1 MVRIFVRRT
10 NDVRYFTQDPAR
22 ELDGLRDGGP
32 GWWLRGGGD
41 TRDDETV
48 ARVFTSTPRAT
59 VTGYDLVVAA
69 PRPTSILVAVD
80 PDRAYQVIRA
90 HRASVRAAVQY
101 LEERA
106 LIVRERR
113 NYEDHDRPGKW
124 ENIVSFTHGIN
135 RHGEPHLHD
144 HVLVGARPEDSRT
157 VLDGR
162 SLFVHAPAADALY
175 RASLRYELGERTPWR
190 AWRSFGGVEH
200 VAGLDE
206 GYRVLWGGHH
216 DQKGEKVLWERD
228 DVVSHWRESE
238 RRYESQGVVALPTR
252 PDFDEHA
259 FAGAFEGRIA
269 VARRHVVTAWSN
281 AAVYGQAPAPMNQ
294 AIDEL
299 LPSLRGSRGVREA
312 TVGVTEARMTAM
324 IRDHGPRP
332 TRAEDLARWSQRS
345 RERSWGV
352 DRSRGR

>member
-32 GWWLRGGGD
+32 GWWLRGGGN
-41 TRDDETV
+41 TRNAEDV
-48 ARVFTSTPRAT
+48 ARVLTTTPRAS
-59 VTGYDLVVAA
+59 VTGYDLVMAA
-69 PRPTSILVAVD
+69 PRPISILVALD
-80 PDRAYQVIRA
+80 PDRASQVVRA
-90 HRASVRAAVQY
+90 HRSSVRAAVQY

-106 LIVRERR
+106 LVVRERR
-113 NYEDHDRPGKW
+113 NYEDLDRTAKW

-135 RHGEPHLHD
+135 RHTEPHLHD
-144 HVLVGARPEDSRT
+144 HVLVGARPVDSRN

-162 SLFVHAPAADALY
+162 SLFVHASAADALY
-175 RASLRYELGERTPWR
+175 RASLRHELGERTPWR

-216 DQKGEKVLWERD
+216 DQRGEKVLWERD
-228 DVVSHWRESE
+228 EVVAHWRDTE
-238 RRYESQGVVALPTR
+238 RRYESQGFVPLPPR
-252 PDFDEHA
+252 KDFDEHA

-281 AAVYGQAPAPMNQ
+281 AAVYGQEPAAMNK

-299 LPSLRGSRGVREA
+299 LPSLRESRGVREL
-312 TVGVTEARMTAM
+312 TVGVTEARMVAM

-332 TRAEDLARWSQRS
+332 TRAEDLARWTQQS
-345 RERSWGV
+345 RERPSGV